1 MEELTGLD
9 ARFLYS
15 ETPTAH
21 MHTMKVVIV
30 DVDGRAEALTPD
42 LLAAGLAER
51 LDRMPGFRRRAVPVP
66 HLISHPVWV
75 EEPFDPADHIVWR
88 QVDPPGDRKSLAS
101 LVAEIAAIPLRRD
114 RPLWELTVVEGLADG
129 RLAFIVKLHHA
140 LADGVAAAAMLEN
153 VFQGDDALVVAEP
166 ARPEAVPDAQS
177 LSRNAL
183 RNRARRVIQIPGLAM
198 RTTVGLVTA
207 LRAGRNRT
215 VRTPGPFSGP
225 RSSLNVSISD
235 ERTFAVTDVSMADI
249 KAIRTAHG
257 VTVNDVFLA
266 ICGGALRRYVSE
278 SANKRG
284 GLVAGVLIGGA
295 PGEGVRLSGNHLDH
309 MFVAIRTDLDD
320 PVERLHAISEGSA
333 AARAGR
339 AALGTQLF
347 EERAGHTPPALY
359 PMAIRL
365 WASTRLANRLRPPL
379 NLITS
384 NVAGPRTTLE
394 LDGGVVSELWSVGPI
409 LEGIGL
415 NVTAWSY
422 DGVLRISALGC
433 PESLPDPWV
442 LMAHIDDAV
451 DELVATAG
459 GNVPETVVPESDAPN
474 TDISAANVPETD
486 VSATTDPEEPIAA
499 TNS

>member
-21 MHTMKVVIV
+21 MHTMKVVVV
-30 DVDGRAEALTPD
+30 DVAGRAETLTPD

-75 EEPFDPADHIVWR
+75 EERFDPADHIIWR
-88 QVDPPGDRKSLAS
+88 RVNPPGDRKSLAA
-101 LVAEIAAIPLRRD
+101 LVAEIAEIPLRRD
-114 RPLWELTVVEGLADG
+114 RPLWELTVIEGLADG

-153 VFQGDDALVVAEP
+153 VFQVDDALAVVEP
-166 ARPEAVPDAQS
+166 PNPERLPDPRQ

-183 RNRARRVIQIPGLAM
+183 RNRVRRVMQIPGLAV

-207 LRAGRNRT
+207 LRAGRNNK

-225 RSSLNVSISD
+225 RSSLNISISD
-235 ERTFAVTDVSMADI
+235 KRTFAVTDVSMADI
-249 KAIRTAHG
+249 KAIRATHG

-266 ICGGALRRYVSE
+266 ICGGALRNHLSE
-278 SANKRG
+278 SAREHG

-295 PGEGVRLSGNHLDH
+295 PGKGVRLSGNHLDN

-320 PVERLHAISEGSA
+320 PVERLHAIAEGSA
-333 AARAGR
+333 VAKAGR
-339 AALGTQLF
+339 AALGPHLF
-347 EERAGHTPPALY
+347 EERAEHTPPTLY

-384 NVAGPRTTLE
+384 NVVGPRTTLE

-415 NVTAWSY
+415 NLTAWSY

-433 PESLPDPWV
+433 PESLPDPWA
-442 LMAHIDDAV
+442 LMARIDDAV
-451 DELVATAG
+451 AELLATTDLD
-459 GNVPETVVPESDAPN
+459 VPATDAPKPEVRVVDVPRTDVPVTTDLEETVVA
-474 TDISAANVPETD
+474 
-486 VSATTDPEEPIAA
+486 ATT
-499 TNS
+499 